1 MKKTVRRISLASV
14 LVLLVI
20 IITGIILPGLPAQA
34 ITLVSTQE
42 CWGAFVGV
50 GAYQHYSTYSN
61 IWDSD
66 AQGLYNEIS
75 PTWGASHT
83 RLLTNTGA
91 KKSDILDSINW
102 LASHADSNDTVL
114 FYISALGESP
124 NHIICYDSSSIATD
138 ISPTELGNAIDSINA
153 GKIIVILQVWHSGN
167 FISNLSGSNRVI
179 ITSSGVNESAW
190 LSSSISHSYFGL
202 YLIQAFQHFSDADT
216 NDDYELSAEEVYE
229 YARPLATAAH
239 SDQHPQINDQYSG
252 DLPIL
257 AKFTFDDNISLPS
270 GATILT
276 LDGTNYTSPPLP
288 RLWIPGTSHTVVVP
302 ETVTGGSGTR
312 YAFTGWDDGNTATTR
327 TVTKGSYVAN
337 YEKQY
342 ELQVTSTY
350 GNPTGAGWYK
360 DGSAATF
367 SVTPYIETSDTKRYL
382 TGWSGD
388 YSGTSASSSIVMNGP
403 KKVTA
408 NWRMEY
414 LLTVNSDYGSPT
426 GSGWYNEAATATFSV
441 TSYIE
446 TPDTKYYFTGW
457 SGDFTGTGASGTIY
471 MGGPMTVTAS
481 WRFEYLLTIN
491 SEYGTPTGAGWY
503 KQDETA
509 TVYVEPTQGFLIRHI
524 FNGWSGDLSDT
535 QPSSSINMYS
545 PKTITATWRADYI
558 QLIILIVV
566 VVVLGVGI
574 TVTLVLVRG
583 KGQPK
588 PPRQQP
594 PPTYTQPP
602 TYPQQPPPT
611 YPQQPPPTYPQQPP
625 PPPSANVPPP
635 PPPPPSA

>member
-20 IITGIILPGLPAQA
+20 LITAIILPVLPAQA
-34 ITLVSTQE
+34 ITLATAPQ
-42 CWGAFVGV
+42 CWAVTVGISS
-50 GAYQHYSTYSN
+50 YQNLTSLLYVA
-61 IWDSD
+61 DE
-66 AQGLYNEIS
+66 AQYLADKIS
-75 PTWGASHT
+75 PTWGSSHMRVLKNSQAT
-83 RLLTNTGA
+83 KN
-91 KKSDILDSINW
+91 SILNAIDW
-102 LASHADSNDTVL
+102 LADNAKADDTVL
-114 FYISALGESP
+114 FNMSARGPGSGYI
-124 NHIICYDSSSIATD
+124 CTYDSEISGYSKD
-138 ISPTELGNAIDSINA
+138 ISSSELKNAFQSVVA
-153 GKIIVILQVWHSGN
+153 KKIVIILMTYQAATFESDLS
-167 FISNLSGSNRVI
+167 SNGRVI
-179 ITSSGVNESAW
+179 MMSCRSNETCYAD
-190 LSSSISHSYFGL
+190 ISLGHFPFNY
-202 YLIQAFQHFSDADT
+202 YIADAFSKFDTLDT
-216 NDDYELSAEEVYE
+216 NSDYELSAEEIFN
-229 YARPLATAAH
+229 YAGPATTKFDTDKGAPTI
-239 SDQHPQINDQYSG
+239 SHPVLDDRYSG
-252 DLPIL
+252 ELPLL

-270 GATILT
+270 SATILT
-276 LDGTNYTSPPLP
+276 LDGVNYSSPP
-288 RLWIPGTSHTVVVP
+288 IPQYWAPGVSHTMTVP
-302 ETVTGGSGTR
+302 LTISGGSGTR
-312 YAFTGWDDGNTATTR
+312 YVFTGWNDGSTATTR
-327 TVTKGSYVAN
+327 TITKGSYVAN

-367 SVTPYIETSDTKRYL
+367 SVTPYIETADTKRYL

-414 LLTVNSDYGSPT
+414 LLTVDSAYGNPT

-446 TPDTKYYFTGW
+446 TSDTKYYFTGW
-457 SGDFTGTGASGTIY
+457 SGDFTGTAASGTIY
-471 MGGPMTVTAS
+471 MGGPKTVTAS

-503 KQDETA
+503 KHGETA
-509 TVYVEPTQGFLIRHI
+509 NVYVEPTQGFLIRHI
-524 FNGWSGDLSDT
+524 FTGWSGDLSDT

-611 YPQQPPPTYPQQPP
+611 YPQQPPP
-625 PPPSANVPPP
+625 PPSANVPPP